1 MKNPVTSY
9 NTSTVTCDNFKL
21 YSLKLSHVT
30 VEVLYDVTGFFIVY
44 RI

>member
-21 YSLKLSHVT
+21 YSLYIGTKILETFS
-30 VEVLYDVTGFFIVY
+30 GFCLKI
-44 RI
+44 